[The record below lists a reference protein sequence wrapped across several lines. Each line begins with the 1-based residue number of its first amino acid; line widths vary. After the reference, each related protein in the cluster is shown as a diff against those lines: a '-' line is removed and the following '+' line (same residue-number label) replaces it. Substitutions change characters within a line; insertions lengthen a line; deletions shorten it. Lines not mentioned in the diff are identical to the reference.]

1 MRNHWAISRIRCGFS
16 LVEVVIAIG
25 LFSFVIVG
33 IIGMFSVGLRQ
44 QGNWA
49 NNFSAVYAAQQV
61 MAYIDSKTN
70 LAEAAPILSNAPT
83 TNVFAISATW
93 DTNPTNA
100 NVTNSIIANVT
111 NSINSTNLSSK
122 WDAGVPEVGIVSLVR
137 VISRPIGGGLYEIQ
151 MDVSYPAAA
160 PFSNRQVETFSTL
173 VNKR

>member
-1 MRNHWAISRIRCGFS
+1 MRNHRAISRIRRGFS

-83 TNVFAISATW
+83 TNVFGISASW
-93 DTNPTNA
+93 DTSATNV
-100 NVTNSIIANVT
+100 NITNSSNFHTIDSSAWNSGVSDIGII
-111 NSINSTNLSSK
+111 SIVRVSSK
-122 WDAGVPEVGIVSLVR
+122 
-137 VISRPIGGGLYEIQ
+137 PIGGGLYEIQ